1 MKRILTICAALIT
14 ALCSFAITYPK
25 TSYQVSNGILHKWTG
40 PETEIDFTADAYLL
54 DNVEEIDE
62 YAFEGNTALKSITLS
77 STVDYIC
84 IYAFKGCTNLEK
96 VIFDKKGSGSQLTID
111 SGAFEDCTS
120 LKSVT
125 FSPYLKT
132 VWDSFENCPALQ
144 NFYMD
149 SGHPDMKASGGIIF
163 SKDMTSLVLFPSGR
177 TGHYDLNDK
186 VVEICQNA
194 FAYSSLTS
202 IYLSN
207 KLERIDKEAFDC
219 ARNLTTVV
227 FPNSLRSIGRFSFNS
242 CHSLKSLIL
251 PPSIETIDYC
261 AFRKCISLPET
272 IKLPASLY
280 EIDGSAFNGC
290 TTVKHFEVAAGSPY
304 LSTIDGV
311 LFNASKDILIM
322 WPWGREDTEY
332 VVPEGVL
339 TIKENAFNTS
349 NLNNVVF
356 PSSLLE
362 IREDAFYH
370 SQLRKVIIPEGV
382 QNINKAFPIC
392 ELLNEIVL
400 PSTLT
405 DLDKE
410 TFRCWTSSKI
420 PRKVTCYS
428 ILPIGKWVESDV
440 TTDTLYVPEEGIEM
454 YKVSPGWRAFG
465 TIKAIPEKKYFAV
478 TFKSPDNGL
487 LIVTNNGHEIESG
500 TELEEGSR
508 IEISAV
514 PFSECELVGIEVN
527 GFPIANNSTITV
539 TGPIDIVAT
548 FKRVIKTCLVTFE
561 DPAGGSIKVLSD
573 GVEIAN
579 GATVA
584 ENSTLMIVAEPDA
597 GYELESLKV
606 NESFIDNYSY
616 LTVTG
621 PVSILATF
629 KPIVVVHEFA
639 VTFDEPENGSLLV
652 TKDGSRIA
660 NGAMVEENSTLTIV
674 AEPNSGYELE
684 SLMVNG
690 VFVENYGSITVT
702 GPVYIEAKF
711 RQIVAEQEFAITF
724 DEPENGILIVAIDG
738 EEVESGTLA
747 KENSVLTVLAIPYTD
762 YVIES
767 LTINGVAIDNNSSR
781 PVTEPMHISATF
793 VPEGTVSIKPMDSIK
808 NKKVIYNLIGQRL
821 SHLQHGF
828 NIVNGK
834 KVVVH

>member
-1 MKRILTICAALIT
+1 MKRILTIYAALMT
-14 ALCSFAITYPK
+14 ALCAFAITYPK

-62 YAFEGNTALKSITLS
+62 YAFDGNTALKSITLS

-96 VIFDKKGSGSQLTID
+96 VVFDKKGAGSQIIID
-111 SGAFEDCTS
+111 SGAFENCTS

-125 FSPYLKT
+125 FSPYLKK
-132 VWDSFENCPALQ
+132 VWDSFENCPSLT

-149 SGHPDMKASGGIIF
+149 SNHPEWKASGGIIF

-202 IYLSN
+202 IYFSN
-207 KLERIDKEAFDC
+207 KLERIDEDAFDC

-242 CHSLKSLIL
+242 CQSLKSLIL
-251 PPSIETIDYC
+251 PSSIETIDYC

-290 TTVKHFEVAAGSPY
+290 TKVKHFDVAAGSPY

-332 VVPEGVL
+332 VIPEGVL

-349 NLNNVVF
+349 SLNNVVF

-370 SQLRKVIIPEGV
+370 SQLTKVIIPEGV

-392 ELLNEIVL
+392 EILNEIVL

-428 ILPIGKWVESDV
+428 ILPIGKWIESDV
-440 TTDTLYVPEEGIEM
+440 TTDTLYVPEESIDI
-454 YKVSPGWRAFG
+454 YKISPGWRAFG
-465 TIKAIPEKKYFAV
+465 TIKAIPEKKYFPV
-478 TFKSPDNGL
+478 TFNSPDNGL
-487 LIVTNNGHEIESG
+487 LIVTNNGYEIESG
-500 TELEEGSR
+500 TELEEGSK
-508 IEISAV
+508 IEISAM
-514 PFSECELVGIEVN
+514 PFSDYELVGIKVN
-527 GFPIANNSTITV
+527 GSPIVNNSTITV
-539 TGPIDIVAT
+539 TGPVDVVAT
-548 FKRVIKTCLVTFE
+548 FKRVIKTYMITF
-561 DPAGGSIKVLSD
+561 DNPVGGSIKVLRD
-573 GVEIAN
+573 DVEIAN
-579 GATVA
+579 GATVE

-621 PVSILATF
+621 PVSIAATF
-629 KPIVVVHEFA
+629 KPIVVVHEFS
-639 VTFDEPENGSLLV
+639 VTFDDPENGSLLV
-652 TKDGSRIA
+652 TKDGSRVA

-724 DEPENGILIVAIDG
+724 DEPENGILIVAVNG

-762 YVIES
+762 YELEN
-767 LTINGVAIDNNSSR
+767 LTINGNAVNNNSSV
-781 PVTEPMHISATF
+781 PVTEEMNIVATF
-793 VPEGTVSIKPMDSIK
+793 VPSGVVGIQPYVLGKDKIVKYNLSGQ
-808 NKKVIYNLIGQRL
+808 KVINQRRGLLI
-821 SHLQHGF
+821 
-828 NIVNGK
+828 INGK
-834 KVVVH
+834 KVLIK